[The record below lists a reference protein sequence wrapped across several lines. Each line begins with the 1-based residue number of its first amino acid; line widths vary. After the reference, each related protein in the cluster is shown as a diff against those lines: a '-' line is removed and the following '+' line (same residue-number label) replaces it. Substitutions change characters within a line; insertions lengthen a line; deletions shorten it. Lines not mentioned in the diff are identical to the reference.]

1 MTYRWI
7 LPMALLLCFSIRAL
21 SVNYDLLWSQL
32 RSSNSACQ
40 KLLWQLNGAPQRCP
54 EDTMNFQFP
63 EEIEQAQQFQKEDAA
78 LVFYEMLQHT
88 LRIFRRNFAST
99 GWNETIVKNL
109 LVEVHL
115 QMDRLETNLKG
126 IMEEESST
134 WGNTTILR
142 LKKYYGR
149 ISHYLKAE
157 KYSHCA
163 WTVVQAEMLR
173 SLAFLNGLIDYLQD

>member
-7 LPMALLLCFSIRAL
+7 LPMALLLCVSITAI
-21 SVNYDLLWSQL
+21 SVNYDLLRSQL
-32 RSSNSACQ
+32 RSSNSACLM
-40 KLLWQLNGAPQRCP
+40 LLRQLNGAPQRCP
-54 EDTMNFQFP
+54 EDTMNFQVP

-78 LVFYEMLQHT
+78 LVIYEMLQHT

-99 GWNETIVKNL
+99 GWNETIVENL
-109 LVEVHL
+109 LVKVHL
-115 QMDRLETNLKG
+115 QMDRLETNLEE

-142 LKKYYGR
+142 LKKYYRR
-149 ISHYLKAE
+149 ISQYLKAK
-157 KYSHCA
+157 KYSLCA

-173 SLAFLNGLIDYLQD
+173 NLAFLNALTDYLQN